1 MDLGLEQAGMSCAWQ
16 VEIDEFC
23 QRVLTKHWPDV
34 PKFRDVRE
42 CGKHNLEQVDLIAG
56 GFPCQDIS
64 NAGNRAGIEGERSGL
79 WSEFYRIICEIRPRY
94 VFVENVSA
102 LLFRGMD
109 RVLRDLAVSGYD
121 AEWRVLRASD
131 AGAPHRRERVFIVAY
146 ANHAGRKGKELLLQ
160 GGFGI
165 SGSVRAGTRS
175 SEWAAF
181 RNSPTLEAALRGHI
195 RTPVLCRVDDGIP
208 YRLERGIALGNAVV
222 PQIAEWIGRQIIK
235 TNDPHTG

>member
-23 QRVLTKHWPDV
+23 QRVLTKHWPNV
-34 PKFRDVRE
+34 PKYQDVRE

-94 VFVENVSA
+94 VLVENVSA

-109 RVLRDLAVSGYD
+109 RVLRDLAVGGYD

-131 AGAPHRRERVFIVAY
+131 VGAPHSRERVFIVAY
-146 ANHAGRKGKELLLQ
+146 SNHAGRKGKELLLQ

-165 SGSVRAGTRS
+165 SGSAGTGTRS

-181 RNSPTLEAALRGHI
+181 RNSPTLEAALRGHV
-195 RTPVLCRVDDGIP
+195 RTPILCRVDDGIP

-222 PQIAEWIGRQIIK
+222 PQIAKWIGQQIIESD
-235 TNDPHTG
+235 DPHTS